1 MSVLI
6 LPPGH
11 PAPRPCSPLQCASLL
26 DTAPHLPWASL
37 VAQRVK
43 NLPAMWETRVR
54 SLGWK
59 DFLKK
64 GMATQ
69 SSILAWRI
77 PWTDKPG
84 WLQSMGHKES
94 DMTKRLTHTHT
105 CTHTHTHTQSHDTEH
120 VHHYHKHPSYCPF
133 LNHNY
138 FLLVTLS
145 SHPAPS

>member
-1 MSVLI
+1 MCLF
-6 LPPGH
+6 
-11 PAPRPCSPLQCASLL
+11 
-26 DTAPHLPWASL
+26 WASL

-105 CTHTHTHTQSHDTEH
+105 CIHTHTHTHRVMIQNMSIITTSTLHIALFLTITTSFWSPFPPILP
-120 VHHYHKHPSYCPF
+120 HPNTPDRPQIDF
-133 LNHNY
+133 L
-138 FLLVTLS
+138 
-145 SHPAPS
+145 